1 MNAKL
6 IVSHARSHLEV
17 IHLFGGVARDR
28 LARFD
33 LDAPSPVLHR
43 QLQDIGLRVELA
55 SVERERRMAATPGRR
70 AGDRPTG

>member
-6 IVSHARSHLEV
+6 VVSHARSHLEIV
-17 IHLFGGVARDR
+17 RLFGGVPCDR

-33 LDAPSPVLHR
+33 LDAPSPALHR
-43 QLQDIGLRVELA
+43 QLQDIGLSVELA
-55 SVERERRMAATPGRR
+55 SVERERRMAAMPGRR